1 MGDVRRLLRRTTA
14 VNCFGERAAIAG
26 LHALYQRKRIGI
38 EIRSGQAF
46 KSATDGSPKGTRKK
60 KMTAANTHLVIAD
73 DHPLFRDAL
82 RQAVASVVASAKIDE
97 AGSFEDLTALLE
109 RNSDVDLILLDLS
122 MPGISGFSGL
132 IYLRAQY
139 PAIPVVIV
147 SASDDGATIRR
158 SLDFGAS
165 GFIPKRFGVETLRD
179 AITKVMEGDVWVP
192 PDTDLTSA
200 ADPDMT
206 RLRDRLVTLTP
217 QQVRVL
223 MMLSEGL
230 LNKQIAYELG
240 VSEATIK
247 AHVSAILQKL
257 GVESRTQAVIA
268 AAKIAGSQWRQSTPS
283 E

>member
-1 MGDVRRLLRRTTA
+1 
-14 VNCFGERAAIAG
+14 
-26 LHALYQRKRIGI
+26 
-38 EIRSGQAF
+38 
-46 KSATDGSPKGTRKK
+46 
-60 KMTAANTHLVIAD
+60 MTASTRLVIAD

-82 RQAVASVVASAKIDE
+82 RQAVGSVVASAKIDE
-97 AGSFEDLTALLE
+97 AGSFEELTELLDQD
-109 RNSDVDLILLDLS
+109 SDVDLVLLDLT

-132 IYLRAQY
+132 IYLRAQF

-147 SASDDGATIRR
+147 SASDDGGTIRQ

-165 GFIPKRFGVETLRD
+165 GFIPKRFGVDTLRD
-179 AITKVMEGDVWVP
+179 AIMKVLDGDVWVP
-192 PDTDLTSA
+192 ADTDLSSA
-200 ADPDMT
+200 TDPEMA

-268 AAKIAGSQWRQSTPS
+268 AAKIEAGQWPAKG

>member
-1 MGDVRRLLRRTTA
+1 M
-14 VNCFGERAAIAG
+14 
-26 LHALYQRKRIGI
+26 
-38 EIRSGQAF
+38 S
-46 KSATDGSPKGTRKK
+46 
-60 KMTAANTHLVIAD
+60 TAAGTHLVIAD

-82 RQAVASVVASAKIDE
+82 RQAVASVVASATVSE

-109 RNSDVDLILLDLS
+109 RDVDLILLDLS

-147 SASDDGATIRR
+147 SASDDAGTIRR

-179 AITKVMEGDVWVP
+179 AIMKVMEGDVWVP
-192 PDTDLTSA
+192 PDTDLSSA
-200 ADPDMT
+200 DDPDMA

-268 AAKIAGSQWRQSTPS
+268 AAKITGGQWRQGTPTG
-283 E
+283 

>member
-1 MGDVRRLLRRTTA
+1 
-14 VNCFGERAAIAG
+14 
-26 LHALYQRKRIGI
+26 
-38 EIRSGQAF
+38 
-46 KSATDGSPKGTRKK
+46 
-60 KMTAANTHLVIAD
+60 MTAASSTHLVIAD

-82 RQAVASVVASAKIDE
+82 RQAVASVVTSAKISE

-109 RNSDVDLILLDLS
+109 READVDLILLDLS

-147 SASDDGATIRR
+147 SASDDAATIRR
-158 SLDFGAS
+158 SMDFGAS

-179 AITKVMEGDVWVP
+179 AIGRVMNGDVWVP
-192 PDTDLTSA
+192 ADVDLATA

-268 AAKIAGSQWRQSTPS
+268 ASRIAGGQWSQIDAPH
-283 E
+283 

>member
-1 MGDVRRLLRRTTA
+1 MTSPATT
-14 VNCFGERAAIAG
+14 R
-26 LHALYQRKRIGI
+26 
-38 EIRSGQAF
+38 
-46 KSATDGSPKGTRKK
+46 
-60 KMTAANTHLVIAD
+60 LVIAD

-82 RQAVASVVASAKIDE
+82 RQAVASVVASTKIDE
-97 AGSFEDLTALLE
+97 AGSFDELTKLLE
-109 RNSDVDLILLDLS
+109 QDSDVDLILLDLT

-139 PAIPVVIV
+139 PAVPVVVV
-147 SASDDGATIRR
+147 SASDDGGTIRR

-179 AITKVMEGDVWVP
+179 AVTRVMAGDVFVP
-192 PDTDLTSA
+192 PDTDLSSV
-200 ADPDMT
+200 ADPDMA

-268 AAKIAGSQWRQSTPS
+268 AAKIAGGEWKQPDPAK
-283 E
+283 

>member
-1 MGDVRRLLRRTTA
+1 MT
-14 VNCFGERAAIAG
+14 AIA
-26 LHALYQRKRIGI
+26 
-38 EIRSGQAF
+38 S
-46 KSATDGSPKGTRKK
+46 
-60 KMTAANTHLVIAD
+60 THLIIAD

-82 RQAVASVVASAKIDE
+82 RHAVASVISSAKIDE

-109 RNSDVDLILLDLS
+109 RDAEVDLILLDLT

-147 SASDDGATIRR
+147 SASDDAETIRR
-158 SLDFGAS
+158 SVDFGAS
-165 GFIPKRFGVETLRD
+165 GFIPKRFGVDTLRD
-179 AITKVMEGDVWVP
+179 AILKVMDGDVWIPSDV
-192 PDTDLTSA
+192 DLSTV
-200 ADPDMT
+200 ADPEMT

-223 MMLSEGL
+223 MMLSQGL

-268 AAKIAGSQWRQSTPS
+268 AAKIAGEQWRPS
-283 E
+283 A